1 MTCTR
6 NLGKEPWRRRQSL
19 CLPERRPTP
28 PPETI
33 PPETIRHFLRYDSK
47 LVIRR
52 MPPHQIQKYFSHHR
66 VPHSQIRSIAGKI
79 PPLCYGYTTD
89 IRWVYHEYATDMQW
103 VYHGYA
109 MGVPRLW
116 PQLCRLSG
124 HDILPRQQSK
134 GPVPLTL
141 HLDTPKWPMLTFTV
155 PYPCPATLRRSCF
168 QLDTAPRETC
178 QPYH

>member
-19 CLPERRPTP
+19 CLSERCPTP

-47 LVIRR
+47 LVIRQ
-52 MPPHQIQKYFSHHR
+52 MLQHQIQKYFSLATRHATLSDTVHSWQNTTVMLRLYHR
-66 VPHSQIRSIAGKI
+66 
-79 PPLCYGYTTD
+79 YTMG
-89 IRWVYHEYATDMQW
+89 ISRICN
-103 VYHGYA
+103 GYA
-109 MGVPRLW
+109 MGVSRLW

-124 HDILPRQQSK
+124 HDVLPRQQSK

-141 HLDTPKWPMLTFTV
+141 HLDTPKWPMLTFNV